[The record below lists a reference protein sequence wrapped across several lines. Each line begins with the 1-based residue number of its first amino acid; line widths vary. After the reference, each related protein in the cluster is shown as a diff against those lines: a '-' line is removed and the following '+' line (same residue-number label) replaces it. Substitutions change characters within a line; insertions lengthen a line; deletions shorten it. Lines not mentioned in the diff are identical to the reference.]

1 MPKIVDH
8 DQRRAE
14 LLEPCLSLFAQ
25 RGFHALS
32 VREIA
37 RNLNVTTGTIYHYFK
52 SKSELFEKMIEQ
64 VVRLDIADA
73 VIEVPVDV
81 SWSVKLRNLSQYL
94 SAREG
99 RFAQVVHVILDFKR
113 NEAVDSTELTG
124 RVLQAYRDAIK
135 TQLNIKSVAQ
145 LDVLFSLLM
154 GVMLYRDLDTQAQ
167 PINEQLGALF
177 TLGSELNYLEL

>member
-14 LLEPCLSLFAQ
+14 LLEPCLSLFAS

-52 SKSELFEKMIEQ
+52 SKSELFEKMLEQ
-64 VVRLDIADA
+64 VIQLDIADA
-73 VIEVPVDV
+73 AVEVPIDAP
-81 SWSVKLRNLSQYL
+81 WSTKLLNLSKYL

-99 RFAQVVHVILDFKR
+99 RFAQIVHVVLDFKR
-113 NEAVDSTELTG
+113 YEEGDSTELTE
-124 RVLQAYRDAIK
+124 RVIQAYRTAIS
-135 TQLNIKSVAQ
+135 TQLNIKNVAQ
-145 LDVLFSLLM
+145 IDALFGLLM
-154 GVMLYRDLDTQAQ
+154 GVMLYRDLDHHAH

-177 TLGSELNYLEL
+177 TLGAELTHIEP